1 MTLQQF
7 EYIVAVDEH
16 RHFVRA
22 AESCGVTQSTLSSLI
37 QKLESELDVVIF
49 DRSCHPIEPTALG
62 REIIAQARV
71 VLYNASQ
78 MEELVSAH
86 KELGV
91 GNISLGVASTIAPF
105 ILPQL
110 FRYMKHHHPD
120 VVIHVEEARVET
132 LKAKLQRAELDVAI
146 LAMPVAEDNLLE
158 IPIFRE
164 RYVAYVS
171 PDSDLYAHDVLDTQL
186 LRADD
191 IWVLGESYCPNIEQ
205 FPFCVRD
212 ISSVSIY
219 AAGSIETLMRI
230 VDENGGYTI
239 VPELQLS
246 LMDDAER
253 RNIRELH
260 NPVPGREVAF
270 VVRRDFVRQRMLNIL
285 ADALKTIIPEEMIDE
300 RLKKFAIKL

>member
-1 MTLQQF
+1 MTLQQL

-37 QKLESELDVVIF
+37 QKLEAELDVVIF
-49 DRSCHPIEPTALG
+49 DRACHPIEPTALG

-71 VLYNASQ
+71 ILYNASQ
-78 MEELVSAH
+78 MEELVSTH
-86 KELGV
+86 KEMAV

-105 ILPQL
+105 ILPRL
-110 FRYMKHHHPD
+110 FSYMKKNHPD
-120 VVIHVEEARVET
+120 VVLHVEEARVET

-171 PDSDLYAHDVLDTQL
+171 SECDLYNSMELDTQT

-191 IWVLGESYCPNIEQ
+191 IWVLGESYCPNVEQ

-239 VPELQLS
+239 IPELQLQ
-246 LMDDAER
+246 LMSDAS
-253 RNIRELH
+253 RNNVRELY
-260 NPVPGREVAF
+260 NPVPGRDVAF

-285 ADALKTIIPEEMIDE
+285 ADAIKSIIPEEMIDE

>member
-110 FRYMKHHHPD
+110 FRYMKQHHPD

-285 ADALKTIIPEEMIDE
+285 ADALKTIIPDEMIDE

>member
-1 MTLQQF
+1 MTLQQL

-37 QKLESELDVVIF
+37 QKLETELDVVIF
-49 DRSCHPIEPTALG
+49 DRACHPIEPTALG

-78 MEELVSAH
+78 MEELVSTH
-86 KELGV
+86 KELSV
-91 GNISLGVASTIAPF
+91 GNISLGVVSTIAPF
-105 ILPQL
+105 ILPRL
-110 FRYMKHHHPD
+110 FSYMQKNHPD
-120 VVIHVEEARVET
+120 VVLHVEEARVET
-132 LKAKLQRAELDVAI
+132 MKAKLQRAELDVAI

-171 PDSDLYAHDVLDTQL
+171 SECDLYNSMELDTQT

-191 IWVLGESYCPNIEQ
+191 IWVLGESYCPNVDQ

-239 VPELQLS
+239 IPELQLQ
-246 LMDDAER
+246 LMSDAS
-253 RNIRELH
+253 RNNVRELY

-285 ADALKTIIPEEMIDE
+285 ADAIKSIIPEEMIDE

>member
-1 MTLQQF
+1 
-7 EYIVAVDEH
+7 
-16 RHFVRA
+16 
-22 AESCGVTQSTLSSLI
+22 
-37 QKLESELDVVIF
+37 
-49 DRSCHPIEPTALG
+49 
-62 REIIAQARV
+62 
-71 VLYNASQ
+71 
-78 MEELVSAH
+78 VSAH

>member
-1 MTLQQF
+1 MTLQQL

-37 QKLESELDVVIF
+37 QKLETELDVVIF
-49 DRSCHPIEPTALG
+49 DRACHPIEPTALG

-71 VLYNASQ
+71 ILYNASQ
-78 MEELVSAH
+78 MEELVSTH
-86 KELGV
+86 KEMAV

-105 ILPQL
+105 ILPRL
-110 FRYMKHHHPD
+110 FSYMQKNHPD
-120 VVIHVEEARVET
+120 VVLHVEEARVET

-146 LAMPVAEDNLLE
+146 LAMPVAEENLLE

-171 PDSDLYAHDVLDTQL
+171 SECDLYNSMELDTQT

-191 IWVLGESYCPNIEQ
+191 IWVLGESYCPNVEQ

-239 VPELQLS
+239 IPELQLQ
-246 LMDDAER
+246 LMSDAS
-253 RNIRELH
+253 RNNVRELY

-285 ADALKTIIPEEMIDE
+285 ADAIKSIIPEEMIDE

>member
-110 FRYMKHHHPD
+110 FRYMKQYHPD

>member
-110 FRYMKHHHPD
+110 FRYMKQHHPN

>member
-1 MTLQQF
+1 MTLQQL

-37 QKLESELDVVIF
+37 QKLEAELDVVIF
-49 DRSCHPIEPTALG
+49 DRACHPIEPTALG

-78 MEELVSAH
+78 MEELVSTH
-86 KELGV
+86 KEMAV

-105 ILPQL
+105 ILPRL
-110 FRYMKHHHPD
+110 FSYMQKNHPD
-120 VVIHVEEARVET
+120 VVLHVEEARVET
-132 LKAKLQRAELDVAI
+132 LKAKLHRAELDVAI

-171 PDSDLYAHDVLDTQL
+171 SECDLYNSLELDTQT

-191 IWVLGESYCPNIEQ
+191 IWVLGESYCPNVEQ

-239 VPELQLS
+239 IPELQLQ
-246 LMDDAER
+246 LMSDAS
-253 RNIRELH
+253 RNNVRELY

-285 ADALKTIIPEEMIDE
+285 ADAIKSIIPEEMIDE

>member
-110 FRYMKHHHPD
+110 FRYMKQHHPD